1 LNTVVLGTSF
11 DSPETNKAFKDKS
24 DFPFDLLSDGDGAM
38 SRAYG
43 VAAADSPVTPR
54 KSVLIAPDGTVAAAY
69 DEVAP
74 SDHPDQVLE
83 DLKGLS

>member
-1 LNTVVLGTSF
+1 MGVSF
-11 DSPETNKAFKDKS
+11 DAPETNKAFKDKF
-24 DFPFDLLSDGDGAM
+24 DYPYDLLSDGNGAM

-43 VAAADSPVTPR
+43 VAEAGLPVAPR

-74 SDHPDQVLE
+74 ADHPGQVLE

>member
-1 LNTVVLGTSF
+1 MGASF
-11 DSPETNKAFKDKS
+11 DSPESNKAFS
-24 DFPFDLLSDGDGAM
+24 DNNNYPYDLLSDGDGAM

-43 VAAADSPVTPR
+43 VAEAGAPVAPR
-54 KSVLIAPDGTVAAAY
+54 KSVLIAPDGTVAIAY

-74 SDHPDQVLE
+74 ADHAGQVLE

>member
-1 LNTVVLGTSF
+1 MGVSF
-11 DSPETNKAFKDKS
+11 DAPETNKAFKDKF
-24 DFPFDLLSDGDGAM
+24 DYPFDLLSDGNGAM

-43 VAAADSPVTPR
+43 VAEAGAPVAPR
-54 KSVLIAPDGTVAAAY
+54 KSVLIAPDGTVAIAY

-74 SDHPDQVLE
+74 ADHAGQVLE

>member
-1 LNTVVLGTSF
+1 MGVSF
-11 DSPETNKAFKDKS
+11 DAPETNKAFKDKF
-24 DFPFDLLSDGDGAM
+24 DYPYDLLSDGNGAM

-43 VAAADSPVTPR
+43 VAEADSPVAPR

-74 SDHPDQVLE
+74 ADHPGQVLE